1 VIARTLRWV
10 TLLAA
15 TLATT
20 AAWAD
25 PPRPAPAPTVGTATA
40 TAARAAPR
48 PAATGAPAPEGVV
61 NINTA
66 TVEELVRVPGIGPA
80 RAAAIVQLRERA
92 HRFNHAEDLLRV
104 RGIGRVGAPRRGG
117 RVAPHPPSEYGALYS
132 RVQGPAPTERTRRG
146 R

>member
-1 VIARTLRWV
+1 MIARTLRWV

-25 PPRPAPAPTVGTATA
+25 PPRPVAAPHAATA
-40 TAARAAPR
+40 TAARATPR
-48 PAATGAPAPEGVV
+48 PAAADAPAPEGVV

-66 TVEELVRVPGIGPA
+66 TADELLRIPGIGPA

-104 RGIGRVGAPRRGG
+104 RGIGRVGFRRMRPYLALAGETTLASRPGRAPRVRPDA
-117 RVAPHPPSEYGALYS
+117 V
-132 RVQGPAPTERTRRG
+132 TE
-146 R
+146 

>member
-1 VIARTLRWV
+1 MIARTLRWV

-25 PPRPAPAPTVGTATA
+25 PPRPAPAPTVATA
-40 TAARAAPR
+40 TGARAAPR
-48 PAATGAPAPEGVV
+48 PASTGAPAPEGVV

-66 TVEELVRVPGIGPA
+66 TAEELVRVPGIGPA

-104 RGIGRVGAPRRGG
+104 RGIGRVGFRRMRPYLALAGETTLASRPGRAPRARPD
-117 RVAPHPPSEYGALYS
+117 V
-132 RVQGPAPTERTRRG
+132 VTE
-146 R
+146 

>member
-104 RGIGRVGAPRRGG
+104 RGIGRVGFRRMRPYLALAGETTLASRPGRAPRARPD
-117 RVAPHPPSEYGALYS
+117 AAAE
-132 RVQGPAPTERTRRG
+132 
-146 R
+146 

>member
-25 PPRPAPAPTVGTATA
+25 PPRPSPAPTA

-66 TVEELVRVPGIGPA
+66 TAEELVRVPGIGPA
-80 RAAAIVQLRERA
+80 RAAAIVHLRERA

-104 RGIGRVGAPRRGG
+104 RGIGRVGFRRMRPYLALSGETTLTSRPGRAPRAR
-117 RVAPHPPSEYGALYS
+117 PGA
-132 RVQGPAPTERTRRG
+132 ATE
-146 R
+146 